1 MQRDDFGKT
10 RHSVGE
16 TGKPAQTGATMSS
29 IRLFAAIA
37 LVCTG
42 ICGAASAQQGLPP
55 PAVLVQPA
63 ELKPLVAQAEFIGRA
78 AAVDKVDLQARV
90 KGFLGPRKFTDGDE
104 VKEGQI
110 LFTIEPEPY
119 QATVD
124 QKVAARD
131 AAKAALDNAEIA
143 LKRAADLLRT
153 NTGTQATHDQRLS
166 EQLQAKAQLESADAS
181 LRDAQIQLSYTEIKS
196 PITGR
201 IGRAAVSPGNIV
213 GPDSGVLATVVSEHP
228 MRVLFPVTQR
238 ELMEARKDGAT
249 DPNAPLLVQL
259 RLADGSL
266 YKEKGK
272 IDFLDVTVDARTDGQ
287 IVRAVFPNKDRVLT
301 DGQTLRVVIENAKP
315 PSVVAVPQGAIAID
329 QGGAYLFVV
338 NDKNQAEQRR
348 VKTGITRDGLQAVD
362 GLKAGE
368 KVIIQGQQ
376 RVRSGMTVNPTLA
389 PATSAPQKG

>member
-1 MQRDDFGKT
+1 
-10 RHSVGE
+10 
-16 TGKPAQTGATMSS
+16 MSS
-29 IRLFAAIA
+29 IRLLATIVVA
-37 LVCTG
+37 CTG
-42 ICGAASAQQGLPP
+42 FCGAASAQQGLPP

-143 LKRAADLLRT
+143 LKRSADLLRT
-153 NTGTQATHDQRLS
+153 NTGTQATYDQRLS
-166 EQLQAKAQLESADAS
+166 EQLQAKAQLESAEAS
-181 LRDAQIQLSYTEIKS
+181 LREAQIQLSYTEIKS

-249 DPNAPLLVQL
+249 DANTPLLVQL

-272 IDFLDVTVDARTDGQ
+272 IDFIDVTVDARTDGQ
-287 IVRAVFPNKDRVLT
+287 IVRAVFPNTDRVLT

-329 QGGAYLFVV
+329 QSGAYLFVV

-348 VKTGITRDGLQAVD
+348 VKTGVTRDGLQAVE
-362 GLKAGE
+362 GVKAGE

-376 RVRSGMTVNPTLA
+376 RVRPGMTVNPTMAPATTA